1 MARIDTWLAKP
12 SAWRPVATISPSKC
26 CVPPPDQGL
35 QRNHARGLSKY
46 DRVLSALPLIERRDD
61 GAAWLRRLREAAM
74 QDEDGGGL
82 DGVLATIR
90 EL

>member
-1 MARIDTWLAKP
+1 
-12 SAWRPVATISPSKC
+12 
-26 CVPPPDQGL
+26 
-35 QRNHARGLSKY
+35 
-46 DRVLSALPLIERRDD
+46 VLSALPLLERRDD

-74 QDEDGGGL
+74 QDEDGSGL